1 MNDNY
6 QKHEIQLVMQLLTTI
21 KSISW
26 NKAILHIENDGSGN
40 YGYTM
45 PLYDKND
52 IEIKYGLRAFDR
64 EEDTKLNNIIGEL
77 TLLPQERKWNKADF
91 TVYPDGSYESTYSWD
106 NEKDQQDYYINC
118 VATINWLYER
128 LAEYVG
134 MLQTNNFTKKVKRIQ
149 ECKFTIDKKGDFFY
163 ISGYAHFEGLKLNN
177 IIFEPVQEPKEEN
190 ETKRRLSSAYIQ
202 DLLNN
207 LHKDTHED
215 FLKDKW
221 VISTWNH
228 ISMNIT
234 PLPMVFEQD
243 IKFEFKPE
251 NFI

>member
-1 MNDNY
+1 VV
-6 QKHEIQLVMQLLTTI
+6 KELV
-21 KSISW
+21 S
-26 NKAILHIENDGSGN
+26 
-40 YGYTM
+40 
-45 PLYDKND
+45 
-52 IEIKYGLRAFDR
+52 
-64 EEDTKLNNIIGEL
+64 
-77 TLLPQERKWNKADF
+77 LPQEKKWNRASF
-91 TVYPDGSYESTYSWD
+91 VIYPDGSYESTYSWD

-207 LHKDTHED
+207 EVLVPKLRKTT
-215 FLKDKW
+215 
-221 VISTWNH
+221 I
-228 ISMNIT
+228 
-234 PLPMVFEQD
+234 
-243 IKFEFKPE
+243 
-251 NFI
+251 

>member
-1 MNDNY
+1 M
-6 QKHEIQLVMQLLTTI
+6 KEII
-21 KSISW
+21 KSIVDEDILNNLKGEKWTEATFPIEVSGNTVSAGLIITKTEMGEQRLIMQNIITIGDRVRELVKLSEIEKTRW
-26 NKAILHIENDGSGN
+26 NKAN
-40 YGYTM
+40 
-45 PLYDKND
+45 
-52 IEIKYGLRAFDR
+52 F
-64 EEDTKLNNIIGEL
+64 II
-77 TLLPQERKWNKADF
+77 
-91 TVYPDGSYESTYSWD
+91 YPDGVYESTYSWD
-106 NEKDQQDYYINC
+106 NEKEQQDYYMNC

-163 ISGYAHFEGLKLNN
+163 ISGYAHFEGLKLDN

-190 ETKRRLSSAYIQ
+190 ETKCRLSSSYIQ

-207 LHKDTHED
+207 LYKDTHED

-221 VISTWNH
+221 VISPWNH

-234 PLPMVFEQD
+234 PFPMIFEQD
-243 IKFEFKPE
+243 IQFEFKPE
-251 NFI
+251 NSI